1 MDGVNFGHGIHSWRG
16 TDPIGR
22 SYDRTMPAGFR
33 YSRWDGTQVGFE
45 LDADDILSEI
55 TDDLLYH
62 GDLNAALRRLMQ
74 SGFRDHNDER
84 IAGMRELLEKLRR
97 RRRDELERY
106 DLGGVYDDIAQRLRD
121 VVDTEREGIDKLQ
134 QEAQQSGDQRRQ
146 EITDEVATDRRMQ
159 LDLLPPD
166 LAGQVQELQN
176 YEWTSNEAR
185 EQFEQLMDELRQE
198 LMQSYF
204 NQMAE
209 GMANVSPEQMQ
220 RMKDMF
226 NALNRMLEQRE
237 AAEEIDPS
245 FEQFM
250 QEFGD
255 FFPQNPQTLD
265 ELLEQMAEQMAAM
278 QAMLNSM
285 TPEQRAQLQ
294 GLAEQLLEDMDLRW
308 QVDRLAGNLRSAF
321 PQAGWDRRPYNFSG
335 QDPLGFAEAAQLMN
349 RLGDMDQLENLL
361 TSASS
366 PGALADVDIDR
377 ARDLLGDDGARSL
390 ERLAEL
396 AKMLEEAGLIEQ
408 REGRYELTPRGMRKI
423 GANALDDL
431 FSKLAKDKMGKH
443 EVDPTGVGHER
454 AYETKPYE
462 FGDPFNLSIER
473 TVRNAIQRT
482 GGGTPVRLSPDD
494 FEVGRTETMTRSST
508 VLMLDLSLSMPMRD
522 NFLAAKKVAM
532 ALHSLIST
540 QFPRDFLGI
549 VGFSEVARELRP
561 EQLPE
566 VSWDFVYGT
575 NMQHAFML
583 SRRMLGRQ
591 TGTKQIIMITDGE
604 PTAHIIPGSDTP
616 FFHYPPVRETVE
628 ATLKEVAR
636 CTRDNIRIN
645 TFMLDA
651 NSYLKDFVERLT
663 QLNRGRSF
671 FPTPETLGSYLLVD
685 FIEQSGPCGAAA

>member
-1 MDGVNFGHGIHSWRG
+1 MCDKSQSDAHLG
-16 TDPIGR
+16 TL
-22 SYDRTMPAGFR
+22 RTMPIRAK

-45 LDADDILSEI
+45 LDADDILEEI

-62 GDLNAALRRLMQ
+62 GDLNAALRRLLQ
-74 SGFRDHNDER
+74 SGFRDQNQER

-97 RRRDELERY
+97 RKRDELERY
-106 DLGGVYDDIAQRLRD
+106 DLGGVYDDIAQELRD
-121 VVDTEREGIDKLQ
+121 VVETEREGIDQLQ
-134 QEAQQSGDQRRQ
+134 REARESGDQRRQ
-146 EITDEVATDRRMQ
+146 EITDEVADERRLQ

-166 LAGQVQELQN
+166 LAGQVQQLQN
-176 YEWTSNEAR
+176 YEFTSSEAR
-185 EQFEQLMDELRQE
+185 EKFDELMEKLKQQ

-204 NQMAE
+204 NQMSGA
-209 GMANVSPEQMQ
+209 MQDVSPEQVQ

-237 AAEEIDPS
+237 RDEPIDPS

-250 QEFGD
+250 QQFGD
-255 FFPQNPQTLD
+255 FFPGNPQTLD
-265 ELLEQMAEQMAAM
+265 ELLEQMAQQMAAM

-294 GLAEQLLEDMDLRW
+294 GLAEALLEDMDLRW
-308 QVDRLAGNLRSAF
+308 QVDRLSHNLQSAF
-321 PQAGWDRRPYNFSG
+321 PQAGWDRRYQFNG
-335 QDPLGFAEAAQLMN
+335 MDPLGFAEAAQLME
-349 RLGDMDQLENLL
+349 RLGDIDQLENLMR
-361 TSASS
+361 SAAS
-366 PGALADVDIDR
+366 PGALADVDIDK
-377 ARDLLGDDGARSL
+377 ARELLGDDGARSL

-396 AKMLEEAGLIEQ
+396 AKLLEDAGLIEQ
-408 REGRYELTPRGMRKI
+408 KEGRYELTPRGMRKI
-423 GANALDDL
+423 GQNALSDL
-431 FSKLAKDKMGKH
+431 FAHLTKDRIGKH
-443 EVDPTGVGHER
+443 DQDFAGVGHER

-473 TVRNAIQRT
+473 TVRNALVRT
-482 GGGTPVRLSPDD
+482 GGGTPVRLSPED
-494 FEVGRTETMTRSST
+494 FEVERTETFVRSST

-549 VGFSEVARELRP
+549 VGFSEVARELKP

-583 SRRMLGRQ
+583 SRRMLARQ

-604 PTAHIIPGSDTP
+604 PTAHFTPGMSEP
-616 FFHYPPVRETVE
+616 FFSYPPVQETVD
-628 ATLKEVAR
+628 ATLTEVAR
-636 CTRDNIRIN
+636 CTREDIRIN

-651 NSYLKDFVERLT
+651 NSYLKQFVEKLT
-663 QLNRGRSF
+663 QLNRGRAF
-671 FPTPETLGSYLLVD
+671 FTTPETLGDYVLVD
-685 FIEQSGPCGAAA
+685 FIEQKRAMRSGRRPA

>member
-1 MDGVNFGHGIHSWRG
+1 M
-16 TDPIGR
+16 GR
-22 SYDRTMPAGFR
+22 FW
-33 YSRWDGTQVGFE
+33 YSRWGGTQGGFD
-45 LDADDILSEI
+45 LQADDILSEI

-74 SGFRDHNDER
+74 SGFRDQNQER
-84 IAGMRELLEKLRR
+84 IQGMRELLEKLRR

-106 DLGGVYDDIAQRLRD
+106 DLGGVYEDIAQQLRE
-121 VVDTEREGIDKLQ
+121 VVDMEREGIDRYEN
-134 QEAQQSGDQRRQ
+134 EARQSGDQRRQ
-146 EITDEVATDRRMQ
+146 EVAEQAAQDRRTQ
-159 LDLLPPD
+159 LDLMPPD

-176 YEWTSNEAR
+176 YDWTSSEAQQR
-185 EQFEQLMDELRQE
+185 FEELMDQLRQQ

-204 NQMAE
+204 NQMA
-209 GMANVSPEQMQ
+209 GAMSDVSPEQMQ

-226 NALNRMLEQRE
+226 NELNHMLEMRE
-237 AAEEIDPS
+237 SGQDTSQA

-250 QEFGD
+250 QQYGD
-255 FFPQNPQTLD
+255 FFPGNPETLD
-265 ELLEQMAEQMAAM
+265 ELLEQMAQQMAAM
-278 QAMLNSM
+278 QNMLNSM

-294 GLAEQLLEDMDLRW
+294 GLANQLLDDMDLRW
-308 QVDRLAGNLRSAF
+308 QVDRLSANLRNAF

-335 QDPLGFAEAAQLMN
+335 QDPLGFADAAALMN
-349 RLGDMDQLENLL
+349 QLGDMDQLENLL
-361 TSASS
+361 TSATS
-366 PGALADVDIDR
+366 PGALADVDIER
-377 ARDLLGDDGARSL
+377 AREILGDHGARSL

-396 AKMLEEAGLIEQ
+396 AKLLEEAGLIEQ
-408 REGRYELTPRGMRKI
+408 KEGRLELTPRGMRKI

-431 FSKLAKDKMGKH
+431 FTKLARDKMGRH
-443 EVDPTGVGHER
+443 DIDPTGVGHER

-473 TVRNAIQRT
+473 TVRNAIRRT
-482 GGGTPVRLSPDD
+482 GGGTPVRLTPED
-494 FEVGRTETMTRSST
+494 FEVERTETLTKSST

-549 VGFSEVARELRP
+549 VGFSEIARELKP

-575 NMQHAFML
+575 NMQHAFLL
-583 SRRMLGRQ
+583 SRRMLARQ

-604 PTAHIIPGSDTP
+604 PTAHLMADGGV
-616 FFHYPPVRETVE
+616 FFNYPPVQETVD
-628 ATLKEVAR
+628 ATLTEVAR
-636 CTRDNIRIN
+636 CTREDIRIN

-651 NSYLKDFVERLT
+651 NSYLRQFVEKLT
-663 QLNRGRSF
+663 RMNQGRAF
-671 FPTPETLGSYLLVD
+671 FTTPETLGDYVLVD
-685 FIEQSGPCGAAA
+685 FIEQKRAMRTGRGRAV